1 MNLGDLLTSRSA
13 WRAGL
18 GLLLA
23 VLAVPAFALGLGQIR
38 VKSQPGQPLLAEIPI
53 VTSDPAELQGLQAR
67 LASPET
73 FRRIGLEPPQ
83 GIVSDLQFT
92 PAVDEAGQPV
102 IRVTSRAPVQ
112 QAGLTFLVEV
122 DWGQGRLVREYS
134 ALVDAP
140 RTVAA
145 PVAPPVQAPSTETA
159 GVIDRPAQPAAPPAA
174 EPAPE
179 PAPEPTPVAA
189 APQPAAPTPPVA
201 PPPPPPQPAA
211 PAPPPA
217 PQAGN
222 ETVSVQRGDT
232 LGKIASELPGTRGYS
247 LDQTMLAL
255 LRTNPDAFIGEDINR
270 LRAGSVLR
278 VPGSDELSRYDTSE
292 AAAIVREQISNWRQ
306 ARRAQAQPVADATA
320 TATAATSEAPQQRRA
335 ATETQAPA
343 APRRAANARLEIAPP
358 QAAAG
363 TRAGTQSGA
372 SAGGEGE
379 MLRQE
384 LQQTKE
390 TLAARDAEVQELKT
404 RVAELEELQQ
414 EQQKLI
420 AMKDSA
426 LAGAQQRMSNADAAQ
441 PAQPAATQASTE
453 PPQAG
458 FAWWW
463 LLPAALLVGVVAWW
477 LGRRKSRAA
486 APKAPAASVSE
497 SFAASHESVA
507 APKPASAPKS
517 TAAPQPEPEPAAAA
531 TPVWASK
538 AGRPATAPAK
548 PVVAKTTTSAP
559 TWMAGSA
566 AADADAIAPLNQA
579 PAGSERIE
587 LARAYVELGDKN
599 TARTLLQEV
608 IDSGDADARDAA
620 ARMLQTLT

>member
-1 MNLGDLLTSRSA
+1 MDAGDLLLPRS
-13 WRAGL
+13 WRRIAL

-23 VLAVPAFALGLGQIR
+23 VLAAPAFALGLGQIR

-53 VTSDPAELQGLQAR
+53 ISSDPSELQGLQAR

-92 PAVDEAGQPV
+92 PAVDEDGQPV

-145 PVAPPVQAPSTETA
+145 PIAPPVQAPVA
-159 GVIDRPAQPAAPPAA
+159 APVGVIER
-174 EPAPE
+174 
-179 PAPEPTPVAA
+179 
-189 APQPAAPTPPVA
+189 
-201 PPPPPPQPAA
+201 

-217 PQAGN
+217 PAPVAVPAPPAPTPAPVATVPPRPAAPPPPPAVAPAPPRPQAPAPRQAQAAPEYGPVKRG
-222 ETVSVQRGDT
+222 ETLAQ
-232 LGKIASELPGTRGYS
+232 IAGGLPAAKGYS

-255 LRTNPDAFIGEDINR
+255 LRANPDAFIGEDINR
-270 LRAGSVLR
+270 LRAGAVLR
-278 VPGSDELSRYDTSE
+278 VPGGDELSRYNASE
-292 AAAIVREQISNWRQ
+292 AAAIVREQVANWRQ
-306 ARRAQAQPVADATA
+306 ARRAQAQPVAADG
-320 TATAATSEAPQQRRA
+320 AAAAPSQQAASPRRA
-335 ATETQAPA
+335 ANNTPA
-343 APRRAANARLEIAPP
+343 ATAPRRAASARLEIAPP

-390 TLAARDAEVQELKT
+390 SLAARDAEVQELKT
-404 RVAELEELQQ
+404 RVAELEQLQQ
-414 EQQKLI
+414 EQQRLI
-420 AMKDSA
+420 AMKDGA
-426 LAGAQQRMSNADAAQ
+426 LAGAQQKLAQNQAAQ
-441 PAQPAATQASTE
+441 PVQPAAAQDAAT
-453 PPQAG
+453 PPSSG
-458 FAWWW
+458 PAWWW
-463 LLPAALLVGVVAWW
+463 LLPAALLVALIAWW
-477 LGRRKSRAA
+477 LGRRRARDAQPKAVINSISEDFAASSKPAASSKAASAPEPAPPPAEAPAA
-486 APKAPAASVSE
+486 APVWASRAKPAPA
-497 SFAASHESVA
+497 
-507 APKPASAPKS
+507 PAK
-517 TAAPQPEPEPAAAA
+517 PAAAA
-531 TPVWASK
+531 PS
-538 AGRPATAPAK
+538 GRT
-548 PVVAKTTTSAP
+548 P
-559 TWMAGSA
+559 TWMAGEA
-566 AADADAIAPLNQA
+566 TAEADAIAPLNQA

-587 LARAYVELGDKN
+587 LARAYVELGDRN

-608 IDSGDADARDAA
+608 LDSGDAAAREAA
-620 ARMLQTLT
+620 QRMLQTLG